1 MEKLTLGIWF
11 LIVASLVSCVALLCV
26 DYLTF
31 GGIYGVTIL
40 FSNFTISIETSKFIS
55 VKTGQASGSPTM
67 ASYPVPPVNQP
78 VIDSGKTRDNEGKLS
93 VVDSVSFLG
102 SSSPPLSGSTE
113 VATNGGTDILT
124 GGQEEDNC
132 LGRYIYIHDLPSK
145 FNDDVI
151 KDCRKLI
158 KWFDICPFTVNSG
171 LGPVVENSKGILSE
185 KGWFTTNQFFLE
197 SIFRDR
203 MNSYE
208 CLTNNSAMASAIY
221 VPYFAGFDIGRHLWG
236 YNVSVR
242 DNLSNNLAKWLRER
256 PEWKFMWGRDHFF
269 VSGRIA
275 WDFRR
280 VNDGEDDWGSKL
292 MFLPELSNMTMLT
305 IESTPWTNEI
315 AIPYPTYFHP
325 SSDDQVH
332 QWQNRVRI
340 RTRRF
345 LFSFVGA
352 PRPNMT
358 GSIRG
363 KIIKQCLSSTKRC
376 KLLNCNENNCDD
388 PVQIMEVF
396 QDSVFCLQP
405 PGDSLTRRS
414 IFDSILAGCIPVFF
428 NTGSAY
434 TQYLWYFPRNQ
445 NKYSIFIPE
454 DDINKQRVSI
464 EKVLSRVGSK
474 NVKRMREEVVNM
486 IPNIIYA
493 DPSSPLPNL
502 EDAFDV
508 AVRGVLERVERV
520 RRDMN
525 DGKDLAAVSNLTTKL
540 SENIRVN

>member
-1 MEKLTLGIWF
+1 MIKMEKSSLGIWF
-11 LIVASLVSCVALLCV
+11 LIVASLVSCLALLCA

-31 GGIYGVTIL
+31 GGIYGITLL
-40 FSNFTISIETSKFIS
+40 FSNFTTSIDASKFVS
-55 VKTGQASGSPTM
+55 VNSSQVSSSSRM
-67 ASYPVPPVNQP
+67 AVSPVPM
-78 VIDSGKTRDNEGKLS
+78 IDSGKTIEKEGQLNII
-93 VVDSVSFLG
+93 DSVSFLR
-102 SSSPPLSGSTE
+102 SKSPSITESTE
-113 VATNGGTDILT
+113 IAINDGAEILT

-132 LGRYIYIHDLPSK
+132 LGRYIYIHDLPSR

-158 KWFDICPFTVNSG
+158 KWFDVCPFMANSG
-171 LGPVVENSKGILSE
+171 LGPAVENSRGVLSE
-185 KGWFTTNQFFLE
+185 KGWFMTNQFFLE

-203 MNSYE
+203 MKGYE

-236 YNVSVR
+236 YNVSIR
-242 DNLSNNLAKWLRER
+242 DSLGKTLAKWLRER
-256 PEWKFMWGRDHFF
+256 PEWKSMGGRDHFF
-269 VSGRIA
+269 VAGRIA

-280 VNDGEDDWGSKL
+280 VNDEQDEWGSKL
-292 MFLPELSNMTMLT
+292 MFLPEFSNMTMLT
-305 IESTPWTNEI
+305 IESTPWNNEI

-325 SSDDQVH
+325 SSDDQVR
-332 QWQNRVRI
+332 QWQNRVRTRT

-363 KIIKQCLSSTKRC
+363 KIIKQCLSSTRRC
-376 KLLNCNENNCDD
+376 KLLNCHENNCDD
-388 PVQIMEVF
+388 PVKIMEVF

-428 NTGSAY
+428 HPDSAY
-434 TQYLWYFPRNQ
+434 TQYLWYFPRN
-445 NKYSIFIPE
+445 NTKYSIFIPE
-454 DDINKQRVSI
+454 EDINKKGVSI
-464 EKVLSRVGSK
+464 KKVLAQVRK
-474 NVKRMREEVVNM
+474 KKVKRMREEVVNM
-486 IPNIIYA
+486 IPSIIYA
-493 DPSSPLPNL
+493 DPSSPLLNL

-508 AVRGVLERVERV
+508 AVSRVLERVGRV
-520 RRDMN
+520 RRNMKE
-525 DGKDLAAVSNLTTKL
+525 GKDVAAVRGSTIKL